1 MTALN
6 VLITLIVTTVD
17 VVSVSDTTVD
27 VVVPN
32 TMERVIIDVSL
43 DVTDQQIMIVKHV
56 STMHHR

>member
-6 VLITLIVTTVD
+6 VLITLIVTTED
-17 VVSVSDTTVD
+17 VVSVRDTTVD

-32 TMERVIIDVSL
+32 TMESVIIDVSL
-43 DVTDQQIMIVKHV
+43 DVTDQRIMIVKLV